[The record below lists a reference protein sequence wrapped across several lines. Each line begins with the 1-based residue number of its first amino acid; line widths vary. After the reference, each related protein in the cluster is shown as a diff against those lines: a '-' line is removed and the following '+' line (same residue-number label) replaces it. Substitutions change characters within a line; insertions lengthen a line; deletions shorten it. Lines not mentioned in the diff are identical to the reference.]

1 MLNNYQKIIFLKRI
15 FDILFSVSVLLLFS
29 PILFIIGVLI
39 ILESRGG
46 IFFSQKRIGKKEQ
59 PFQIL
64 KFRTMFSDSEK
75 KGQIT
80 VGDRDPRITR
90 VGFFLRKYKLDEL
103 PQFWNVLIGE
113 MSIVG
118 PRPEVPY
125 YVNFY
130 TKNQR
135 QVFKVKPGITDYASL
150 KYFDENVLLGK
161 SENPEQTYIHEIMPQ
176 KLALNL
182 EYVNN
187 YSFPTDLKIIGKT
200 ILRVLKK

>member
-1 MLNNYQKIIFLKRI
+1 MKRI
-15 FDILFSVSVLLLFS
+15 FDILFSVSVLLLLF
-29 PILFIIGVLI
+29 PILFIIGILI

-46 IFFSQKRIGKKEQ
+46 MFFLQKRIGKNEQ
-59 PFQIL
+59 SFQIL
-64 KFRTMFSDSEK
+64 KFRTMFLDSEK

-80 VGDRDPRITR
+80 VGERDPRITR

-118 PRPEVPY
+118 PRPEVPF

-130 TKNQR
+130 DKNQR
-135 QVFKVKPGITDYASL
+135 QVFIVKPGITDYASL

-161 SENPEQTYIHEIMPQ
+161 SENPEQTYIQEIMPA

-182 EYVNN
+182 EYVNQHN
-187 YSFPTDLKIIGKT
+187 FFTDLKIIGKT
-200 ILRVLKK
+200 VLKILN

>member
-1 MLNNYQKIIFLKRI
+1 M
-15 FDILFSVSVLLLFS
+15 
-29 PILFIIGVLI
+29 LFIIGISIV
-39 ILESRGG
+39 LESHGG
-46 IFFSQKRIGKKEQ
+46 MFFSQTRIGKDEI

-64 KFRTMFSDSEK
+64 KFRTMFLDSEK

-90 VGFFLRKYKLDEL
+90 VGFFLRKYKLDEF

-130 TKNQR
+130 DKDQR

-161 SENPEQTYIHEIMPQ
+161 SKNPEKTYINEIMPQ

-187 YSFPTDLKIIGKT
+187 FSFSTDLKIIGKT
-200 ILRVLKK
+200 ALRILKK

>member
-1 MLNNYQKIIFLKRI
+1 
-15 FDILFSVSVLLLFS
+15 
-29 PILFIIGVLI
+29 LI

-46 IFFSQKRIGKKEQ
+46 MFFSQKRIGKNEQ
-59 PFQIL
+59 AFQIL
-64 KFRTMFSDSEK
+64 KFRTMFLDAEK

-90 VGFFLRKYKLDEL
+90 VGFSLRKYKLDEL

-130 TKNQR
+130 DKNQR

-161 SENPEQTYIHEIMPQ
+161 SENPEQTYIQEIMPQ

-182 EYVNN
+182 EYVNHHN
-187 YSFPTDLKIIGKT
+187 FSKDLKIIGKT
-200 ILRVLKK
+200 ALKIFQKSNP

>member
-1 MLNNYQKIIFLKRI
+1 MKRI
-15 FDILFSVSVLLLFS
+15 FDILFSVSVLLLLF
-29 PILFIIGVLI
+29 PILLIIGVLI

-46 IFFSQKRIGKKEQ
+46 MFFSQKRIGKNER

-64 KFRTMFSDSEK
+64 KFRTMFLDAES

-130 TKNQR
+130 DKKQR
-135 QVFKVKPGITDYASL
+135 QVFEVKPGITDYASL

-161 SENPEQTYIHEIMPQ
+161 SENPEQTYIQEIMPQ
-176 KLALNL
+176 KLVLNL

-187 YSFPTDLKIIGKT
+187 HNFFTDLKIIGKT
-200 ILRVLKK
+200 VLKIFQKSNP

>member
-1 MLNNYQKIIFLKRI
+1 MKRI
-15 FDILFSVSVLLLFS
+15 FDILFSVSVLLLLL
-29 PILFIIGVLI
+29 PILFIIGISI

-46 IFFSQKRIGKKEQ
+46 MFFSQKRVGKNEQ

-64 KFRTMFSDSEK
+64 KFRTMFLDSEK

-80 VGDRDPRITR
+80 VGERDPRITR
-90 VGFFLRKYKLDEL
+90 VGFFLRNYKLDEL

-125 YVNFY
+125 YVGFY
-130 TKNQR
+130 NEEQR

-161 SENPEQTYIHEIMPQ
+161 SEDPEKTYIHEIMPQ

-182 EYVNN
+182 EYVKSH
-187 YSFPTDLKIIGKT
+187 SFLNDIKIIGKT
-200 ILRVLKK
+200 ALRILK

>member
-1 MLNNYQKIIFLKRI
+1 MKRT
-15 FDILFSVSVLLLFS
+15 FDILFSVSVLLLLS
-29 PILFIIGVLI
+29 PILFIISISI

-46 IFFSQKRIGKKEQ
+46 MFFSQTRIGKNEQ

-64 KFRTMFSDSEK
+64 KFRTMFLDSEK

-90 VGFFLRKYKLDEL
+90 VGFFLRNYKLDEL

-130 TKNQR
+130 DKNQR

-161 SENPEQTYIHEIMPQ
+161 SEDPERTYIDEIMPQ

-182 EYVNN
+182 EYVQSH
-187 YSFPTDLKIIGKT
+187 SFLNDLKIIGKT
-200 ILRVLKK
+200 ALRILKK

>member
-1 MLNNYQKIIFLKRI
+1 MKRI
-15 FDILFSVSVLLLFS
+15 FDILFSVSVLLLLF
-29 PILFIIGVLI
+29 PILFIIGISI

-46 IFFSQKRIGKKEQ
+46 MFFSQKRIGINEQ
-59 PFQIL
+59 AFQIL
-64 KFRTMFSDSEK
+64 KFRTMFLDSEK

-130 TKNQR
+130 DSTQR

-161 SENPEQTYIHEIMPQ
+161 SKNPEQTYIQEIMPT

-182 EYVNN
+182 EYVNQHG
-187 YSFPTDLKIIGKT
+187 FFTDLKIIGKT
-200 ILRVLKK
+200 ALKIFQKSNP

>member
-1 MLNNYQKIIFLKRI
+1 VKRI
-15 FDILFSVSVLLLFS
+15 FDILFSVSVLLLLF
-29 PILFIIGVLI
+29 PILLIIGVSI

-46 IFFSQKRIGKKEQ
+46 MFFSQKRIGKNEQ
-59 PFQIL
+59 AFQIL
-64 KFRTMFSDSEK
+64 KFRTMFLDAEK

-130 TKNQR
+130 DKNQR

-161 SENPEQTYIHEIMPQ
+161 SENPEQTYIQEIMPQ

-182 EYVNN
+182 EYVNHHN
-187 YSFPTDLKIIGKT
+187 FSKDLKIIGKT
-200 ILRVLKK
+200 ALKIFQKSNP

>member
-1 MLNNYQKIIFLKRI
+1 MKRI
-15 FDILFSVSVLLLFS
+15 FDILFSVSILLLLF
-29 PILFIIGVLI
+29 PILLIIGVSI

-46 IFFSQKRIGKKEQ
+46 MFFSQKRIGKNEQ
-59 PFQIL
+59 AFQIL
-64 KFRTMFSDSEK
+64 KFRTMFLDAEK

-90 VGFFLRKYKLDEL
+90 VGFSLRKYKLDEL

-130 TKNQR
+130 DKNQR

-161 SENPEQTYIHEIMPQ
+161 SENPEQTYIQEIMPQ

-182 EYVNN
+182 EYVNHHN
-187 YSFPTDLKIIGKT
+187 FSKDLKIIGKT
-200 ILRVLKK
+200 ALKIFQKSNP

>member
-1 MLNNYQKIIFLKRI
+1 MKRI
-15 FDILFSVSVLLLFS
+15 FDILFSVNALLLLS
-29 PILFIIGVLI
+29 PILIIIGILI

-46 IFFSQKRIGKKEQ
+46 MFFSQKRIGKKEQ

-64 KFRTMFSDSEK
+64 KFRTMFLDAEK

-125 YVNFY
+125 YVSFY
-130 TKNQR
+130 NQNQR

-150 KYFDENVLLGK
+150 KYFDENKLLGK
-161 SENPEQTYIHEIMPQ
+161 SENPEQTYIQEIMPK

-187 YSFPTDLKIIGKT
+187 HNFSTDLKIIGKT
-200 ILRVLKK
+200 ALRILKK

>member
-1 MLNNYQKIIFLKRI
+1 LKRI
-15 FDILFSVSVLLLFS
+15 FDILFSVNVLLLLS
-29 PILFIIGVLI
+29 PILIIIGILI

-46 IFFSQKRIGKKEQ
+46 MFFSQKRIGKKEQ

-64 KFRTMFSDSEK
+64 KFRTMFLDAEK

-125 YVNFY
+125 YVSFY
-130 TKNQR
+130 NQNQR

-150 KYFDENVLLGK
+150 KYFDENKLLGK
-161 SENPEQTYIHEIMPQ
+161 SENPEQTYIQEIMPK

-187 YSFPTDLKIIGKT
+187 HNFSTDLKIIGKT
-200 ILRVLKK
+200 ALRILKK

>member
-1 MLNNYQKIIFLKRI
+1 MKRI
-15 FDILFSVSVLLLFS
+15 FDILFSVSVLFLLF
-29 PILFIIGVLI
+29 PILLIIGILI
-39 ILESRGG
+39 ILESRGEM
-46 IFFSQKRIGKKEQ
+46 FFSQKRIGKDEQ
-59 PFQIL
+59 AFQIL
-64 KFRTMFSDSEK
+64 KFRTMFLDAEK

-130 TKNQR
+130 DKNQR

-161 SENPEQTYIHEIMPQ
+161 SENPEQTYIQEIMPQ

-182 EYVNN
+182 EYVNHHN
-187 YSFPTDLKIIGKT
+187 FSKDLKIIGKT
-200 ILRVLKK
+200 ALKIFQKSNP

>member
-1 MLNNYQKIIFLKRI
+1 MKRI
-15 FDILFSVSVLLLFS
+15 FDILFSVSVLLLLS
-29 PILFIIGVLI
+29 PILLIIGVSI

-46 IFFSQKRIGKKEQ
+46 MFFSQKRIGKKEQ

-64 KFRTMFSDSEK
+64 KFRTMFLDSEK

-90 VGFFLRKYKLDEL
+90 VGFLLRKYKLDEL

-130 TKNQR
+130 DAHQR
-135 QVFKVKPGITDYASL
+135 QVFEVKPGITDYASL
-150 KYFDENVLLGK
+150 KYFDESILLGK
-161 SENPEQTYIHEIMPQ
+161 SKNPEQTYIKEIMPQ

-187 YSFPTDLKIIGKT
+187 HNFSKDLKIIGKT
-200 ILRVLKK
+200 ALRIFKKT

>member
-1 MLNNYQKIIFLKRI
+1 LKRI
-15 FDILFSVSVLLLFS
+15 FDILFSVNALLLLS
-29 PILFIIGVLI
+29 PILIIIGILI

-46 IFFSQKRIGKKEQ
+46 MFFSQKRIGKKEQ

-64 KFRTMFSDSEK
+64 KFRTMFLDAEK

-125 YVNFY
+125 YVSFY
-130 TKNQR
+130 NQNQR

-150 KYFDENVLLGK
+150 KYFDENKLLGK
-161 SENPEQTYIHEIMPQ
+161 SENPEQTYIQEIMPK

-187 YSFPTDLKIIGKT
+187 HNFSTDLKIIGKT
-200 ILRVLKK
+200 ALRILKK

>member
-1 MLNNYQKIIFLKRI
+1 LDIVDYLPSKSAKIDIFSFVYHCI
-15 FDILFSVSVLLLFS
+15 S
-29 PILFIIGVLI
+29 I

-46 IFFSQKRIGKKEQ
+46 MFFSQKRIGKKEQ

-64 KFRTMFSDSEK
+64 KFRTMFVDSEK

-80 VGDRDPRITR
+80 VGEKDPRITR

-130 TKNQR
+130 DKNQR

-161 SENPEQTYIHEIMPQ
+161 SENPEQTYINEIMPQ

-187 YSFPTDLKIIGKT
+187 HSFSSDLKIIGKT
-200 ILRVLKK
+200 ALKVLQKSTP

>member
-1 MLNNYQKIIFLKRI
+1 VKRI
-15 FDILFSVSVLLLFS
+15 FDILFSVSVLLLLF
-29 PILFIIGVLI
+29 PILLIIGVLI

-46 IFFSQKRIGKKEQ
+46 MFFSQKRIGKNEQ
-59 PFQIL
+59 AFQIL
-64 KFRTMFSDSEK
+64 KFRTMFLDAEK

-90 VGFFLRKYKLDEL
+90 VGFSLRKYKLDEL

-130 TKNQR
+130 DKNQR

-161 SENPEQTYIHEIMPQ
+161 SENPEQTYIQEIMPQ

-182 EYVNN
+182 EYVNHHN
-187 YSFPTDLKIIGKT
+187 FSKDLKIVGKT
-200 ILRVLKK
+200 ALKIFQKSNL

>member
-1 MLNNYQKIIFLKRI
+1 MKRI
-15 FDILFSVSVLLLFS
+15 FDILFSVSVLLLIF
-29 PILFIIGVLI
+29 PILFIIGISI

-46 IFFSQKRIGKKEQ
+46 MFFSQTRIGKNEQ
-59 PFQIL
+59 AFQIF
-64 KFRTMFSDSEK
+64 KFRTMSVDSEK

-80 VGDRDPRITR
+80 VGDRDPRITQ

-130 TKNQR
+130 DKNQR

-150 KYFDENVLLGK
+150 RYFDENVLLGK
-161 SENPEQTYIHEIMPQ
+161 SEDPEQTYIKEIMPQ

-182 EYVNN
+182 EYVQSH
-187 YSFPTDLKIIGKT
+187 SFLNDLKIIGKT
-200 ILRVLKK
+200 VLRILKK

>member
-1 MLNNYQKIIFLKRI
+1 VKRI
-15 FDILFSVSVLLLFS
+15 FDILFSVSILLLLF
-29 PILFIIGVLI
+29 PILLIIGVSI

-46 IFFSQKRIGKKEQ
+46 MFFSQKRIGKDEQ
-59 PFQIL
+59 AFQIL
-64 KFRTMFSDSEK
+64 KFRTMFLDAEK

-130 TKNQR
+130 DKNQR

-161 SENPEQTYIHEIMPQ
+161 SENPEQTYIQEIMPQ

-182 EYVNN
+182 EYVNHHN
-187 YSFPTDLKIIGKT
+187 FSKDLKIIGKT
-200 ILRVLKK
+200 ALKIFQKSNP

>member
-1 MLNNYQKIIFLKRI
+1 MKRI
-15 FDILFSVSVLLLFS
+15 FDILFSVSVLLLLF
-29 PILFIIGVLI
+29 PILLIIGVLI

-46 IFFSQKRIGKKEQ
+46 MFFSQKRIGKNEQ
-59 PFQIL
+59 AFQIL
-64 KFRTMFSDSEK
+64 KFRTMFLDAEK

-90 VGFFLRKYKLDEL
+90 VGFSLRKYKLDEL

-130 TKNQR
+130 DKNQR

-161 SENPEQTYIHEIMPQ
+161 SENPEQTYIQEIMPQ

-182 EYVNN
+182 EYVNHHN
-187 YSFPTDLKIIGKT
+187 FSKDLKIVGKT
-200 ILRVLKK
+200 ALKIFQKSNL

>member
-1 MLNNYQKIIFLKRI
+1 
-15 FDILFSVSVLLLFS
+15 
-29 PILFIIGVLI
+29 
-39 ILESRGG
+39 
-46 IFFSQKRIGKKEQ
+46 
-59 PFQIL
+59 
-64 KFRTMFSDSEK
+64 
-75 KGQIT
+75 
-80 VGDRDPRITR
+80 
-90 VGFFLRKYKLDEL
+90 L

-130 TKNQR
+130 DKNQR

-161 SENPEQTYIHEIMPQ
+161 SENPEQTYIQEIMPQ

-182 EYVNN
+182 EYVNHHN
-187 YSFPTDLKIIGKT
+187 FSKDLKIIGKT
-200 ILRVLKK
+200 ALKIFQKSNP

>member
-1 MLNNYQKIIFLKRI
+1 MKRI
-15 FDILFSVSVLLLFS
+15 FDILFSVSVLLLLF
-29 PILFIIGVLI
+29 PILFIIGISI

-46 IFFSQKRIGKKEQ
+46 MFFSQKRIGKNER

-64 KFRTMFSDSEK
+64 KFRTMFVDSEK

-80 VGDRDPRITR
+80 VGDRDPRITQ

-130 TKNQR
+130 DKNQR
-135 QVFKVKPGITDYASL
+135 QVFEVNPGITDYASL

-161 SENPEQTYIHEIMPQ
+161 SENPEQTYIKEIMPA
-176 KLALNL
+176 KLVLNL
-182 EYVNN
+182 EYVNQH
-187 YSFPTDLKIIGKT
+187 SFFTDLKIIGKT
-200 ILRVLKK
+200 ALKIFQK

>member
-1 MLNNYQKIIFLKRI
+1 MKRI
-15 FDILFSVSVLLLFS
+15 FDILFSVSVLLLLF
-29 PILFIIGVLI
+29 PILLIIGVLI

-46 IFFSQKRIGKKEQ
+46 MFFSQKRIGKNEQ
-59 PFQIL
+59 AFQIL
-64 KFRTMFSDSEK
+64 KFRTMFLDAEK

-90 VGFFLRKYKLDEL
+90 VGFSLRKYKLDEL

-130 TKNQR
+130 DKNQR

-161 SENPEQTYIHEIMPQ
+161 SENPEQTYIQEIMPQ

-182 EYVNN
+182 EYVNHRN
-187 YSFPTDLKIIGKT
+187 FSKDLKIVGKT
-200 ILRVLKK
+200 ALKIFQKSNL

>member
-1 MLNNYQKIIFLKRI
+1 VKRI
-15 FDILFSVSVLLLFS
+15 FDILFSVSVLLLLF
-29 PILFIIGVLI
+29 PILLIIGVLI

-46 IFFSQKRIGKKEQ
+46 MFFSQKRIGKNEQ
-59 PFQIL
+59 AFQIL
-64 KFRTMFSDSEK
+64 KFRTMFLDAEK

-130 TKNQR
+130 DKNQR

-161 SENPEQTYIHEIMPQ
+161 SENPEQTYIQEIMPQ

-182 EYVNN
+182 EYVNHHN
-187 YSFPTDLKIIGKT
+187 FSKDLKIIGKT
-200 ILRVLKK
+200 ALKILQKSTP

>member
-1 MLNNYQKIIFLKRI
+1 MKRI
-15 FDILFSVSVLLLFS
+15 FDILFSVSVLLLLF
-29 PILFIIGVLI
+29 PILLIIGVLI

-46 IFFSQKRIGKKEQ
+46 MFFSQKRIGKNEQ
-59 PFQIL
+59 AFQIL
-64 KFRTMFSDSEK
+64 KFRTMFLDAEK

-130 TKNQR
+130 DKNQR

-161 SENPEQTYIHEIMPQ
+161 SENPEQTYIQEIMPQ

-182 EYVNN
+182 EYVNHRN
-187 YSFPTDLKIIGKT
+187 FSKDLKIVGKT
-200 ILRVLKK
+200 ALKIFQKSNL

>member
-1 MLNNYQKIIFLKRI
+1 VKRI
-15 FDILFSVSVLLLFS
+15 FDILFSVSVLLLLF
-29 PILFIIGVLI
+29 PILLIIGVLI

-46 IFFSQKRIGKKEQ
+46 MFFSQKRIGKNEQ
-59 PFQIL
+59 AFQIL
-64 KFRTMFSDSEK
+64 KFRTMFLDAEK

-90 VGFFLRKYKLDEL
+90 VGFSLRKYKLDEL

-130 TKNQR
+130 DKNQR

-161 SENPEQTYIHEIMPQ
+161 SENPEQTYIQEIMPQ

-182 EYVNN
+182 EYVNHHN
-187 YSFPTDLKIIGKT
+187 FSKDLKIIGKT
-200 ILRVLKK
+200 ALKIFQKSNP

>member
-1 MLNNYQKIIFLKRI
+1 MKRI
-15 FDILFSVSVLLLFS
+15 FDILFSVSVLLLLF
-29 PILFIIGVLI
+29 PILFIIGVSI

-46 IFFSQKRIGKKEQ
+46 MFFSQKRVGKDEQ
-59 PFQIL
+59 IFQIL
-64 KFRTMFSDSEK
+64 KFRTMFLDAEK

-130 TKNQR
+130 DAHQR

-161 SENPEQTYIHEIMPQ
+161 SENPEKTYIQEIMPT

-182 EYVNN
+182 EYVQSH
-187 YSFPTDLKIIGKT
+187 SFINDLKIIGKT
-200 ILRVLKK
+200 VLRILKK

>member
-1 MLNNYQKIIFLKRI
+1 LKRI
-15 FDILFSVSVLLLFS
+15 FDILFSVNVLLLLS
-29 PILFIIGVLI
+29 PILIIIGILI

-46 IFFSQKRIGKKEQ
+46 MFFSQKRIGKKEQ

-64 KFRTMFSDSEK
+64 KFRTMFLDAEK

-80 VGDRDPRITR
+80 VGDRDSRITR

-125 YVNFY
+125 YVSFY
-130 TKNQR
+130 NQNQR

-150 KYFDENVLLGK
+150 KYFDENKLLGK
-161 SENPEQTYIHEIMPQ
+161 SENPEQTYIQEIMPK

-187 YSFPTDLKIIGKT
+187 HNFSTDLKIIGKT
-200 ILRVLKK
+200 ALRILKK

>member
-1 MLNNYQKIIFLKRI
+1 MKRI
-15 FDILFSVSVLLLFS
+15 FDILFSVNVLLLLS
-29 PILFIIGVLI
+29 PILIIIGILI

-46 IFFSQKRIGKKEQ
+46 MFFSQKRIGKKEQ

-64 KFRTMFSDSEK
+64 KFRTMFLDAEK

-125 YVNFY
+125 YVSFY
-130 TKNQR
+130 NQNQR

-150 KYFDENVLLGK
+150 KYFDENKLLGK
-161 SENPEQTYIHEIMPQ
+161 SENPEQTYIQEIMPK

-187 YSFPTDLKIIGKT
+187 HNFSTDLKIIGKT
-200 ILRVLKK
+200 ALRILKK

>member
-1 MLNNYQKIIFLKRI
+1 MKRI
-15 FDILFSVSVLLLFS
+15 FDILFSVSVLLSLF
-29 PILFIIGVLI
+29 PILFIIGISI

-46 IFFSQKRIGKKEQ
+46 MFFSQKRVGKNEQ
-59 PFQIL
+59 PFHIL
-64 KFRTMFSDSEK
+64 KFRTMFLNSEK

-90 VGFFLRKYKLDEL
+90 VGFFLRKNKLDEL

-125 YVNFY
+125 YVKFY
-130 TKNQR
+130 NEHQR
-135 QVFKVKPGITDYASL
+135 KVFEVKPGITDYASL

-161 SENPEQTYIHEIMPQ
+161 SKNPEKTYIEEIMPQ

-182 EYVNN
+182 EYVNQHD
-187 YSFPTDLKIIGKT
+187 FFIDLRIIGKT
-200 ILRVLKK
+200 GLKILKK

>member
-1 MLNNYQKIIFLKRI
+1 MKRI
-15 FDILFSVSVLLLFS
+15 FDILFSVSVLLLLF
-29 PILFIIGVLI
+29 PILLIIGVLI

-46 IFFSQKRIGKKEQ
+46 MFFSQKRIGKNEQ
-59 PFQIL
+59 AFQIL
-64 KFRTMFSDSEK
+64 KFRTMFLDAEK

-90 VGFFLRKYKLDEL
+90 VGFSLRKYKLDEL

-130 TKNQR
+130 DKNQR

-161 SENPEQTYIHEIMPQ
+161 SENPEQTYIQEIMPQ

-182 EYVNN
+182 EYVNHHN
-187 YSFPTDLKIIGKT
+187 FSKDLKIIGKT
-200 ILRVLKK
+200 ALKILQKSTP

>member
-1 MLNNYQKIIFLKRI
+1 MKRI
-15 FDILFSVSVLLLFS
+15 FDILFSVSILFLLF
-29 PILFIIGVLI
+29 PILLIIGILI
-39 ILESRGG
+39 ILESRGEM
-46 IFFSQKRIGKKEQ
+46 FFSQKRIGKDEQ
-59 PFQIL
+59 AFQIL
-64 KFRTMFSDSEK
+64 KFRTMFLDAEK

-130 TKNQR
+130 DKNQR

-161 SENPEQTYIHEIMPQ
+161 SENPEQTYIQEIMPQ

-182 EYVNN
+182 EYVNHHN
-187 YSFPTDLKIIGKT
+187 FSKDLKIIGKT
-200 ILRVLKK
+200 ALKIFQKSNP

>member
-1 MLNNYQKIIFLKRI
+1 MKRL
-15 FDILFSVSVLLLFS
+15 FDILFSVSVLLLLF
-29 PILFIIGVLI
+29 PILFIIGISI

-46 IFFSQKRIGKKEQ
+46 MFFSQKRVGKNEQ
-59 PFQIL
+59 AFQIL
-64 KFRTMFSDSEK
+64 KFRTMFLDSEK

-130 TKNQR
+130 DKNQK

-161 SENPEQTYIHEIMPQ
+161 SENPEQTYIKEIMPQ

-182 EYVNN
+182 EYVNQHG
-187 YSFPTDLKIIGKT
+187 FFTDLKIIGKT
-200 ILRVLKK
+200 VLRILKK